1 MSRKRSLL
9 FFLTLFF
16 LSSYSRAQNPNWSG
30 IIASSRAINWANAG
44 VPGGIPDASWTQC
57 GSTIAAYGT
66 SGSPASPSTITN
78 AITACGADHYVLL
91 GAGIFYLN
99 APIDFAGASNV
110 VLRGSGADQT
120 KIVLISNS
128 AACHQGFGG
137 AVCIEAEINASQ
149 YGNITAADWTAG
161 YTVGTTSITLSVTTG
176 LAVGMLIALDQCDDG
191 FTGSGAGSNFKGGC
205 GTGSNVDTGNI
216 WNCVSPTTNGGVC
229 SSYSAGGG
237 NRTNRSQQQW
247 VKVTNISGS
256 TVTISPG
263 LYMSN
268 WRTGQSPGAW
278 WPTTSGGTPLY
289 VTNDGVEN
297 ITFDMT
303 NYTPSPSQSSAVVLN
318 WAYGCWVTGN
328 RIINT
333 ERNHVFIVDAA
344 HITVQNNYIFGT
356 QNATDESYGIEDYAG
371 SDNLIV
377 NNIGQH
383 IVTPYI
389 TGGAD
394 EGDVWAYN
402 YDIDDYYSTD
412 ANWFMPG
419 DYQHAAGSAMD
430 LWEGNEGSGFIADSI
445 HGTHNLT
452 TGFRNYWIGNQASCY
467 GAPCGQEIFAIQ
479 PQYVTRYYN
488 FIGNVLGNG
497 TQTAYNDNP
506 TSGSSPGGAGLFGI
520 YAAGWA
526 GQNATYTSAVGP
538 ANDMLSLTSRM
549 LWGNYDTVNASV
561 QWNASEVPSNFNDT
575 SGSPS
580 RYVNPVPNSQSLPS
594 SFYSNS
600 QPAFWADGIGQS
612 SIPWPP
618 IGPDVSGGDIPNA
631 GGHANH
637 IPAELCYVNSPVD
650 QNYQNS
656 YSVISASWSSGT
668 ETLTFAGGTFSSSL
682 LPQGEIRISGANPGA
697 LNGTYQITGST
708 TATVK
713 FAIASNPGSFVSGAM
728 LYPNVRL
735 FNANNC
741 YGGSTP
747 PVPPTQLTAVV
758 Q

>member
-9 FFLTLFF
+9 LFLTLFF
-16 LSSYSRAQNPNWSG
+16 LSSYLRAQTPNWTG
-30 IIASSRAINWANAG
+30 IISSSRAVNWANAG

-66 SGSPASPSTITN
+66 SSLPASPSTITN
-78 AITACGADHYVLL
+78 AIAACGANHYVLL
-91 GAGIFYLN
+91 GAGTFYLN
-99 APIDFAGASNV
+99 APIDFAGTSNV

-120 KIVLISNS
+120 EIFLISS
-128 AACHQGFGG
+128 TATCYQGFGAG
-137 AVCIEAEINASQ
+137 VCIEPDINASQ
-149 YGNITAADWTAG
+149 WGNITAADWTAG
-161 YTVGTTSITLSVTTG
+161 YTAGATSITLSATTG

-191 FTGSGAGSNFKGGC
+191 FSGSGAGSSFRGGC
-205 GTGSNVDTGNI
+205 GTGSNLDTGNV
-216 WNCVSPTTNGGVC
+216 WNCVSPTASGGVC
-229 SSYSAGGG
+229 SSYSAGGA

-263 LYMSN
+263 LYMRN
-268 WRTGQSPGAW
+268 WRVGQSPGAW
-278 WPTTSGGTPLY
+278 WPTVSGSAPLY

-303 NYTPSPSQSSAVVLN
+303 NYTTTPSQTSAILLN

-328 RIINT
+328 RIIKT

-344 HITVQNNYIFGT
+344 HITVQSNYMFGT
-356 QNATDESYGIEDYAG
+356 QNATSESYGIEDYAG

-383 IVTPYI
+383 VVSPYL

-402 YDIDDYYSTD
+402 YDTDDYYTTD
-412 ANWFMPG
+412 KNWFMPG

-452 TGFRNYWIGNQASCY
+452 TGYRNYWAGNQASCF
-467 GAPCGQEIFAIQ
+467 GVTCGQEIFAIQ

-497 TQTAYNDNP
+497 TQTVYNDNP
-506 TSGSSPGGAGLFGI
+506 ASGSSTGGAGLFAI
-520 YAAGWA
+520 YAVGWA
-526 GQNATYTSAVGP
+526 GQNATYSSGVAP
-538 ANDMLSLTSRM
+538 ANDTLSLTSLMR
-549 LWGNYDTVNASV
+549 WGNYDTVNAAV
-561 QWNASEVPSNFNDT
+561 QWNSAEVPSSFNDT

-580 RYVNPVPNSQSLPS
+580 LYVNSVPSSQTLPI

-600 QPAFWADGIGQS
+600 QPAFWADGIGHS

-637 IPAELCYVNSPVD
+637 IPAEVCFVNSPVD
-650 QNYQNS
+650 PNYQNS
-656 YSVISASWSSGT
+656 YPVISASWSSGT
-668 ETLTFAGGTFSSSL
+668 ETLIFAEGLFSSLL
-682 LPQGEIRISGANPGA
+682 LPQGEIRLSGA

-708 TATVK
+708 IATVT
-713 FAIASNPGSFVSGAM
+713 FALASNPGTLGTTTM

-741 YGGSTP
+741 YPNQSPAAPSG
-747 PVPPTQLTAVV
+747 LTAVV
-758 Q
+758 E